1 MSSSAVGLKV
11 QLFVTAATFLAASS
25 IAQAQASRTW
35 VSGVGDDANPCSRTA
50 PCKTFAGAISK
61 TAAGGEINVLDPGG
75 FGAVTITKSISIVN
89 DGAIGGLLASL
100 VNGVVI
106 NAGVNDIIVL
116 KGLDIEG
123 FNNGL
128 NGIRF
133 LAGAALHVQN
143 CVIRNFSQRGI
154 DFEPSGAAKLYVDD
168 SIISDNGPTN
178 ATTGGGILIKPT
190 ATGTAKAQIHNTR
203 LQGNRFGLTV
213 EARGNATVTQS
224 VASGNVLHGYSA
236 FSNTATTAV
245 LALDDSPA
253 THNGTNGVIADGIG
267 SIVRIANM
275 LIFGNATGVNNNGGS
290 MVSWQNNRI
299 LGNTTQI
306 SGTLTPQAQQ

>member
-1 MSSSAVGLKV
+1 MRITKLTIHTILAVAVSLAVSSS
-11 QLFVTAATFLAASS
+11 
-25 IAQAQASRTW
+25 AQAQASRTW
-35 VSGVGDDANPCSRTA
+35 VSGVGNDANPCSRTA

-61 TAAGGEINVLDPGG
+61 TAAHGEINVLDPGG
-75 FGAVTITKSISIVN
+75 FGAVTITKSITILG
-89 DGAIGGLLASL
+89 DGDVAGILASL
-100 VNGVVI
+100 VNGVIV
-106 NAGVNDIIVL
+106 NAGVNDVITL

-133 LAGAALHVQN
+133 LAGGSLHVQD
-143 CVIRNFSQRGI
+143 CVIRNFAQHGI
-154 DFEPSGAAKLYVDD
+154 DFEPSGNSKLFVDD
-168 SIISDNGPTN
+168 TLITDNG
-178 ATTGGGILIKPT
+178 AGSVGGGILIKPT

-213 EARGNATVTQS
+213 EARGNATVTQG
-224 VASGNVLHGYSA
+224 VASGNTLHGYSA
-236 FSNTATTAV
+236 FSNTGTTAV
-245 LALDDSPA
+245 LALDDSPT

-267 SIVRIANM
+267 SIVRISNM
-275 LIFGNATGVNNNGGS
+275 LIFDNATGVNNNGGS

-306 SGTLTPQAQQ
+306 AGTLTPQGEQ